1 MTTFRPA
8 SIRDIVLVV
17 IAVLLLAAAATYFTL
32 HGGGEDPAP
41 DDQFMGFHCTAC
53 DQPFRLSHREFEKL
67 WDERRFTRQPN
78 GTTLHYECPTCGE
91 HKAVRV
97 AEGGA
102 TTVQPD

>member
-8 SIRDIVLVV
+8 STRDVVLVV
-17 IAVLLLAAAATYFTL
+17 IAVLLLAVAAVYFTL
-32 HGGGEDPAP
+32 HGSGEDPAP

-67 WDERRFTRQPN
+67 WDERKFARRPDGRGLLF
-78 GTTLHYECPTCGE
+78 ECPTCGE

-97 AEGGA
+97 SQAGGA
-102 TTVQPD
+102 TPPPD